1 MLCGY
6 GCVQQSVGKSAT
18 RRRGHGAWLKP
29 SVFYKVKA
37 GCRARNVQP
46 AGVLTPMEYDS
57 KERRT
62 AEVVEQLQED
72 QIDLTVVRWVAGDR
86 VPSAGQRRWV
96 EQLRRE
102 RGEGFYSDLI
112 FVVTARRYP
121 RARAHKMWN
130 EIIAHREV
138 LKGALGRN
146 PGIVVAA
153 LDYLTNCQG
162 NEVQE
167 FSLIETGKL
176 DNMLERAVVDGLTE
190 LYDHHT
196 LLTLLDK
203 EIERARRYAEEVSLL
218 LLDLDDFKQVNDDF
232 GHQKG
237 DEVLAQV
244 AAVVRQT
251 IRSMDIAGR
260 YGGEEFA
267 VIVPESDGAAAVQS
281 AERLRNAVEDRF
293 RHDVKLTVSV
303 GVASFPIG
311 AQTAAALVQAAD
323 KALYAAKARGKNRV
337 VGNHR

>member
-1 MLCGY
+1 
-6 GCVQQSVGKSAT
+6 
-18 RRRGHGAWLKP
+18 
-29 SVFYKVKA
+29 
-37 GCRARNVQP
+37 
-46 AGVLTPMEYDS
+46 MEYDS

-72 QIDLTVVRWVAGDR
+72 QIDLAVVRWMAGER
-86 VPSAGQRRWV
+86 APSSAQRRWLD
-96 EQLRRE
+96 QLRRE
-102 RGEGFYSDLI
+102 RGEGLYSDLV
-112 FVVTARRYP
+112 FVLTARRYP
-121 RARAHKMWN
+121 LARAQKMWS
-130 EIIAHREV
+130 EIIAHRQA
-138 LKGALGRN
+138 LTGALGRN

-162 NEVQE
+162 HQALE

-176 DNMLERAVVDGLTE
+176 DKMLERAVVDGLTE

-203 EIERARRYAEEVSLL
+203 EIQRAKRYAEGVSLL

-244 AAVVRQT
+244 ATVVRRT

-267 VIVPESDGAAAVQS
+267 IIIPESDRAAALQS
-281 AERLRNAVEDRF
+281 AQRLCMAVEDRF
-293 RHDVKLTVSV
+293 QHTVKLTVSV
-303 GVASFPIG
+303 GVASFPND
-311 AQTAAALVQAAD
+311 AHTVAELVKAAD

-337 VGNHR
+337 VASHER